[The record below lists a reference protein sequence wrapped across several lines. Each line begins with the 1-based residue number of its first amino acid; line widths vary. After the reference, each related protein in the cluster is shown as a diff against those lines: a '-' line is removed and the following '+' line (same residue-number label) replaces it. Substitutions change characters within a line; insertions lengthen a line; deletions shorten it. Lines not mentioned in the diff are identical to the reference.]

1 MQTIYFCLSSW
12 YASLYLSSCKYR
24 KKKKITVLITIFWVF
39 SFKGHLDMDF
49 LKTTSVWGKISFLYQ
64 KLPSWEIYIYFFFQN
79 DRFGKQE
86 LSKTFP
92 LQERHHKTFIRVK
105 QCNHFVLVGS
115 QFQCIQVE
123 FLGLS
128 GHCGLCFFLD
138 SFMVLSQHSLIAS
151 NLG

>member
-1 MQTIYFCLSSW
+1 MQVCTSAHASTEKKNNSVNYHLLSIFFQR
-12 YASLYLSSCKYR
+12 SSRYG
-24 KKKKITVLITIFWVF
+24 F
-39 SFKGHLDMDF
+39 SQNHKCMGKNIIPIPEVTF
-49 LKTTSVWGKISFLYQ
+49 LRN
-64 KLPSWEIYIYFFFQN
+64 IYIYIFFQN

-92 LQERHHKTFIRVK
+92 LQEQHHKTFIRVK
-105 QCNHFVLVGS
+105 QCNHFVLVDS

-123 FLGLS
+123 ILGLS